1 MRVSYI
7 INIIEVKTIKPIII
21 VTGTPGVGK
30 TTVSKRLASR
40 LDATYISLSEIVI
53 AENLVI
59 SEDKE
64 RNTLVADTKRLT
76 ERLKRILD
84 DSRGNLVIDGHYAVE
99 VVQKEIITIVFVLRR
114 DPRELKRIL
123 EERGYSEKKVWE
135 NIGAEILD
143 VCLCEAIAMCGV
155 NKVCEID
162 VTEKTLD
169 STVDEMLFII
179 NGNQGCRI
187 GVNWLRKLENAGKL
201 EDFIKKLILS

>member
-1 MRVSYI
+1 M
-7 INIIEVKTIKPIII
+7 VK
-21 VTGTPGVGK
+21 
-30 TTVSKRLASR
+30 
-40 LDATYISLSEIVI
+40 

-64 RNTLVADTKRLT
+64 RNTLVADTKRVT
-76 ERLKRILD
+76 EKLKRILD
-84 DSRGNLVIDGHYAVE
+84 ASKGKLVIDGHYAVE

-135 NIGAEILD
+135 NLGAEILD
-143 VCLCEAIAMCGV
+143 VCLSDAIAICGV

-169 STVDEMLFII
+169 STVEEMLFII
-179 NGNQGCRI
+179 NEKQGCRI
-187 GVNWLRKLENAGKL
+187 GVDWLRRLENAGQL
-201 EDFIKKLILS
+201 EDFIRKLILS